1 MYIRR
6 SAAAFAVLSALAF
19 LPAAASAQ
27 ALAVG
32 PRMSFVRPD
41 PALGTASDRYTG
53 GALRLKTSPRTAI
66 ELAMDWRS
74 TTSEDATVR
83 IRDYPVQASLM
94 LYPVRAAIAP
104 YLLGGVGWYS
114 QRMEAL
120 SGPVDPVVLSQ
131 STVRRMG
138 YHGGFGG
145 DLKLGARASLF
156 ADYRYTFIRFG
167 EDDGPGTDNG
177 AGAFG
182 IPGAGSL
189 MDHLRLSHE
198 GSMWTGGIVINF

>member
-1 MYIRR
+1 MYIRP
-6 SAAAFAVLSALAF
+6 AAAFAVLSALA
-19 LPAAASAQ
+19 LLPPAAAAQ
-27 ALAVG
+27 TLGIG

-41 PALGTASDRYTG
+41 PALGTASDRYSG

-74 TTSEDATVR
+74 TTNDDATVR

-120 SGPVDPVVLSQ
+120 SGADVLSQ

-145 DLKLGARASLF
+145 DLRLGARASLF

-167 EDDGPGTDNG
+167 EDDPGLDNG

-182 IPGAGSL
+182 IPGAASL

-198 GSMWTGGIVINF
+198 GSMWTGGLVINF